1 MKIRFLGTSHGVP
14 MPGRFC
20 QSILFETEEGLY
32 LVDGGAPVSD
42 LLIREGYDLSRLRA
56 VFLTHQH
63 SDHMLGLLHLLDLA
77 TWYFKDMRFSVY
89 LPEESG
95 VEFFR
100 RTLAFLEGPLSDRIE
115 YRTFTEGEIY
125 AEGSF
130 SVSAHPTRHIAP
142 HPAFGFLLKEG
153 ERSVYVTGDMR
164 GDLSD
169 FPSELLSSPVDLL
182 IPECAHCS
190 AEALFELC
198 EKTAASTVA
207 PVHVYPTAKYGTME
221 ALSQNSEKKWLFPED
236 LCGMEL

>member
-77 TWYFKDMRFSVY
+77 TWYFKEMRFTVY
-89 LPEESG
+89 LPEENG
-95 VEFFR
+95 PDFFR
-100 RTLAFLEGPLSDRIE
+100 RTLTFLEGPLTDRID
-115 YRTFTEGEIY
+115 YRTYTEGTVLSC
-125 AEGSF
+125 GDLT
-130 SVSAHPTRHIAP
+130 VSAHPTRHIAP
-142 HPAFGFLLKEG
+142 RPAYGFLVEEG
-153 ERSVYVTGDMR
+153 ARRVYVTGDMR

-169 FPSELLSSPVDLL
+169 FPAELLSAPLDLL
-182 IPECAHCS
+182 VPECAHCS
-190 AEALFELC
+190 AEALFALC
-198 EKTAASTVA
+198 EKTGARAVA
-207 PVHVYPTAKYGTME
+207 PVHVYPTEKYGVLKE
-221 ALSQNSEKKWLFPED
+221 LSSHSPKKWSFPDD
-236 LCGMEL
+236 LDTVIL

>member
-42 LLIREGYDLSRLRA
+42 LLIREGYDLTRLRA
-56 VFLTHQH
+56 VFVTHQH
-63 SDHMLGLLHLLDLA
+63 SDHMLGLFHLLDLA
-77 TWYFKDMRFSVY
+77 TWYFKEMRFTVY

-95 VEFFR
+95 PAFFR
-100 RTLAFLEGPLSDRIE
+100 QVLGFLEGPLSDRID
-115 YRTFTEGEIY
+115 YRVYTEG
-125 AEGSF
+125 AVFSQGDF

-142 HPAFGFLLKEG
+142 HPAFGFLVAEG
-153 ERSVYVTGDMR
+153 ERRVYVTGDMR

-169 FPSELLSSPVDLL
+169 FPSEFLKAPLDLL

-190 AEALFELC
+190 AEALFALC
-198 EKTAASTVA
+198 EETGAATVA
-207 PVHVYPTAKYGTME
+207 PVHVYPTAKYDTLA
-221 ALSQNSEKKWLFPED
+221 ALSEASSKKWVFPKD
-236 LCGMEL
+236 LDGMAL